1 MTEKYIRFVE
11 MEQTPARA
19 TKVLMVVSI
28 HHNDALGEI
37 RWHGPWRQYCFFP
50 DLDTVW
56 SRGCMQEVQDKIQ
69 ELMSAR
75 RAES

>member
-1 MTEKYIRFVE
+1 MKKYIRFVE
-11 MEQTPARA
+11 MEQPPGRV
-19 TKVLMVVSI
+19 TKVVMVVSI

-50 DLDTVW
+50 DIDTVW
-56 SRGCMQEVQDKIQ
+56 SRGCMQEVQDKILQ
-69 ELMSAR
+69 LMSAR